1 MGRRLLRFLSLVL
14 IQAGGLLLA
23 DVALTLAWQEPL
35 SALLATR
42 QQDALADDLDDLVGD
57 YRADGAPAPPGPPR
71 PRGFRPEHGE
81 AIGRIELPTLGREYV
96 MVEGTDPATLRKGP
110 GRYPQ
115 TRLPG
120 QHGTVAVAGH
130 RTTYLAPFRTI
141 DNLARGEPVVLT
153 MPYGRFTYRVERSRI
168 VSPGALWVTR
178 DVGYE
183 RLVLT
188 ACHPLYSAAQ
198 RIVVVARLSGSRQL
212 T

>member
-1 MGRRLLRFLSLVL
+1 MGRRFLRFLSLVL

-35 SALLATR
+35 SALLASR
-42 QQDALADDLDDLVGD
+42 QQAALDDDLDALVGD
-57 YRADGAPAPPGPPR
+57 YRADAAPAPVGPPR

-110 GRYPQ
+110 GRYPE

-120 QHGTVAVAGH
+120 QRGTVAVAGH

-141 DNLARGEPVVLT
+141 DDLDRGERVVLT

-168 VSPGALWVTR
+168 VSPDALWVTR

-198 RIVVVARLSGSRQL
+198 RIVVFARLSSARQL
-212 T
+212 N